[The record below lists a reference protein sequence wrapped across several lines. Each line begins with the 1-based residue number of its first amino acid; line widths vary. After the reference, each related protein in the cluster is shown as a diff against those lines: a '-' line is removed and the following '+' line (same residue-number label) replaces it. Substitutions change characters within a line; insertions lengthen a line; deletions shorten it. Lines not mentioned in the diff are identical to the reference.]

1 MQVKALTAEN
11 DTLQSQVAK
20 QRSTQ
25 AGELRNV
32 ELVQR
37 ELNGRLEDLAE
48 EKKLL
53 REQLAKA
60 NLTAALQPD
69 AVMLRYALLPM
80 PLYKHVLQLP
90 LCHAGT
96 ISIFVAVS

>member
-1 MQVKALTAEN
+1 MQVRALTAEN
-11 DTLQSQVAK
+11 DTLRSQVAK
-20 QRSTQ
+20 QRSAQ

-48 EKKLL
+48 EKRLL

-60 NLTAALQPD
+60 NLAAALQPD
-69 AVMLRYALLPM
+69 AVMLRCALLP
-80 PLYKHVLQLP
+80 
-90 LCHAGT
+90 
-96 ISIFVAVS
+96 VAFCK

>member
-1 MQVKALTAEN
+1 MLWAECLQRACLQALLVQVKALTAEN
-11 DTLQSQVAK
+11 DMLASQVAK
-20 QRSTQ
+20 QRTAQ
-25 AGELRNV
+25 ACELRNV

-37 ELNGRLEDLAE
+37 ELEGRLEDLAE

-69 AVMLRYALLPM
+69 ALMLRYGPLPV
-80 PLYKHVLQLP
+80 PYCK
-90 LCHAGT
+90 
-96 ISIFVAVS
+96 

>member
-20 QRSTQ
+20 QRSAQ

-32 ELVQR
+32 ELVQH

-60 NLTAALQPD
+60 NLTAASQPD
-69 AVMLRYALLPM
+69 AAMLRYALLP
-80 PLYKHVLQLP
+80 LP
-90 LCHAGT
+90 PC
-96 ISIFVAVS
+96 V